1 MGWGGGGTHSP
12 GAHSHC
18 RYQALQIE
26 LFRWISSCC
35 RSFRPLNIFHL
46 GDMIR
51 LPGTEQRYLGVGADP
66 PTKRQA
72 SCTQPAQRHTQQG
85 PRARRRDAAG
95 GGVLQGGLSGP
106 HPAFSAITH
115 PSPASSFMPWSRC
128 THGQTPSVLGHVPE
142 GWGLAELL
150 CTDDALLAC
159 LAVTV
164 TKSAGTQYAGGQ
176 DPGS

>member
-95 GGVLQGGLSGP
+95 GGGP
-106 HPAFSAITH
+106 PRGAFWTSPCFFCHNPPLPCVQFHAMVPLHPW
-115 PSPASSFMPWSRC
+115 PNSFCPWARARGVGAC
-128 THGQTPSVLGHVPE
+128 R
-142 GWGLAELL
+142 A
-150 CTDDALLAC
+150 ALH
-159 LAVTV
+159 
-164 TKSAGTQYAGGQ
+164 
-176 DPGS
+176 